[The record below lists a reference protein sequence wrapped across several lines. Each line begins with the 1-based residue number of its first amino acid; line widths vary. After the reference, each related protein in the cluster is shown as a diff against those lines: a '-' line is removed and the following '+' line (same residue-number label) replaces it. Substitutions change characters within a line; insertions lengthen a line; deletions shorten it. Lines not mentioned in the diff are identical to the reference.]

1 MLKRDKGTNLFPTNN
16 IPLIF
21 FTGSEQPD
29 TATRPESDTGRI
41 IFSHTVPRMVAQSEL
56 FFIFATQKRSC
67 AMQDP

>member
-41 IFSHTVPRMVAQSEL
+41 IF
-56 FFIFATQKRSC
+56 FAHGAPNGC
-67 AMQDP
+67 AI